1 MRVGFVGLGRM
12 GSNIVFNLLEKKF
25 EVVVWNRSR
34 APVEKAEARGAIGSD
49 SIEDLCRRL
58 TPPRI
63 VWILVPAGDVVDE
76 MIARV
81 RPNLSKGDIVV
92 DGGNSYYKDSMRRYE
107 DLKSDGIHF
116 LDVGTS
122 GGLEGARNGACL
134 TIGGDREVFEAVE
147 PALKAMAIEGGYLH
161 VGPSGSGHYTKIVHN
176 GMEYAILQ
184 SYGEG
189 FEALRNSPYEL
200 DLAAIAKV
208 WMNGSVIRSWLLEL
222 AGKAMEK
229 DPELEKITQEIGGGQ
244 TGRWA
249 IDQAWDSNSP
259 FSLISLAF
267 SMRIHTRLKESF
279 AGKVVAATRNEFG
292 GHEVTLAGGKNER

>member
-1 MRVGFVGLGRM
+1 MRLGFIGLGRM
-12 GSNIVFNLLEKKF
+12 GSNIVLNLLDKKF

-34 APVEKAEARGAIGSD
+34 GPVERAAESGAVAAE
-49 SIEDLCRRL
+49 SIEELCKRL

-63 VWILVPAGDVVDE
+63 IWILVPAGKVVDE
-76 MIARV
+76 MIARL
-81 RPNLSKGDIVV
+81 RPNISRGDIVV

-107 DLKSDGIHF
+107 DLKRDGIRF
-116 LDVGTS
+116 LDIGTS
-122 GGLEGARNGACL
+122 GGLEGARHGASL

-147 PALKAMAIEGGYLH
+147 PALKAMATEGGYLY
-161 VGPSGSGHYTKIVHN
+161 VGSSGSGHYVKIIHN

-184 SYGEG
+184 AYGEG
-189 FEALRNSPYEL
+189 YEALRNSPYEL
-200 DLAAIAKV
+200 DLAAIARV

-222 AGKAMEK
+222 AGKALEK
-229 DPELEKITQEIGGGQ
+229 DPELDTITQEVGGGE

-249 IDQAWDSNSP
+249 IDQAWESSSP

-292 GHEVTLAGGKNER
+292 GHAVKLAGGE